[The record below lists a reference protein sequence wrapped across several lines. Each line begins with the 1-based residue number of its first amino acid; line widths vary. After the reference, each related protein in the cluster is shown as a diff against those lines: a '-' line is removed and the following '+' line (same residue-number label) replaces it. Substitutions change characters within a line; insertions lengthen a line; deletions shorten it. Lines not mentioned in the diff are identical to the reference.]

1 MKQRKAPPMAGRE
14 SPRRWGRAQRDA
26 VIDPY
31 RWDHRPA
38 GPAVCPQCGAVYRRG
53 RWSWAKRPEEAMELT
68 CQACHRINDG
78 YPAGLVSLAGPRL
91 PALKAQILQLVRHEE
106 EAERKE
112 HPLNRVVEIEEGA
125 EGLMVKTT
133 DIHLPR
139 RIGEA
144 VQRAYRGELEIHFD
158 EQNYFVRV
166 NWKSSE

>member
-1 MKQRKAPPMAGRE
+1 
-14 SPRRWGRAQRDA
+14 
-26 VIDPY
+26 
-31 RWDHRPA
+31 
-38 GPAVCPQCGAVYRRG
+38 
-53 RWSWAKRPEEAMELT
+53 MELT